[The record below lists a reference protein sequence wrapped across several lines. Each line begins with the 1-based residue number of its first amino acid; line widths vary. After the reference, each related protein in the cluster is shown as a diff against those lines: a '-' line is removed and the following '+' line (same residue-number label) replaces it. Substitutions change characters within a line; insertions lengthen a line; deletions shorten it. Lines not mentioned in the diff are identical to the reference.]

1 MPNGIC
7 GSLMVM
13 TIGSRTRINTC
24 KPKILKRIRFW
35 RTDFMAMNGW
45 LFYKPKTT
53 TAEQAIFIYY
63 MLMRVKKRGDNMKS
77 FTVEEL
83 ATIIGLKEITINELQ
98 KQLAAAQAEVEKLK
112 DKKTPGVKPEKE

>member
-1 MPNGIC
+1 
-7 GSLMVM
+7 
-13 TIGSRTRINTC
+13 
-24 KPKILKRIRFW
+24 
-35 RTDFMAMNGW
+35 
-45 LFYKPKTT
+45 
-53 TAEQAIFIYY
+53 
-63 MLMRVKKRGDNMKS
+63 MRVKKRGDNMKS